1 MKKFKAD
8 TVEQFIIYQWICEHF
23 DINYV
28 MIKKVDRYS
37 LSLID
42 SNNDCLLILFNNDF
56 LHLRYYMDNTY
67 KEEILSWNQTKLC
80 VKKK

>member
-1 MKKFKAD
+1 
-8 TVEQFIIYQWICEHF
+8 
-23 DINYV
+23 

>member
-42 SNNDCLLILFNNDF
+42 SNNDCLLILFNVSA
-56 LHLRYYMDNTY
+56 
-67 KEEILSWNQTKLC
+67 K
-80 VKKK
+80 